1 MESASGGY
9 LVGMAQPD
17 VTPQQLHAALAAV
30 AAFLARHDRH
40 EAAEVTRAADEALRG
55 DPHAAGRYLQLN
67 RAVLDIYFT
76 PANGNAR
83 DEAEGERL
91 NAELSALHSDAFA
104 RADAV
109 RRAYR

>member
-76 PANGNAR
+76 PANGTR
-83 DEAEGERL
+83 ETKQRGSGSTL
-91 NAELSALHSDAFA
+91 NSQLCIATRS
-104 RADAV
+104 RAQT
-109 RRAYR
+109 RCGGP